1 MKRLPS
7 LDTDESYELDRWS
20 LLNLIYRSKM
30 NESRLAEC
38 FRALARRSRPE
49 LPPDFNSAVWSK
61 IKSQEKRSTAAGS
74 GRLKA
79 LLSVWAAPQ
88 WAVASLIV
96 ALAVGWGLG
105 RITTGSPGSPADSRQ
120 VASVTG
126 EVIDIA
132 CYFDDG
138 ATGPEHATCAR
149 ACIASGLPVGLKT
162 KNGKI
167 YVLIGKLIP
176 PSAEPGA
183 KHESLNAQLAPL
195 AAKIVTV
202 TGTVVNKQN
211 INVIENA
218 ELARGQARSE
228 EPKGDP
234 GELKAFLA
242 HLL

>member
-1 MKRLPS
+1 
-7 LDTDESYELDRWS
+7 
-20 LLNLIYRSKM
+20 
-30 NESRLAEC
+30 
-38 FRALARRSRPE
+38 
-49 LPPDFNSAVWSK
+49 
-61 IKSQEKRSTAAGS
+61 
-74 GRLKA
+74 
-79 LLSVWAAPQ
+79 
-88 WAVASLIV
+88 
-96 ALAVGWGLG
+96 
-105 RITTGSPGSPADSRQ
+105 
-120 VASVTG
+120 VTG

-176 PSAEPGA
+176 PGAEPGA
-183 KHESLNAQLAPL
+183 KHESLNTQLAPL

-202 TGTVVNKQN
+202 TGTVVSKQN

-228 EPKGDP
+228 EPKGNP
-234 GELKAFLA
+234 SELKAFFA

>member
-1 MKRLPS
+1 
-7 LDTDESYELDRWS
+7 
-20 LLNLIYRSKM
+20 M

-38 FRALARRSRPE
+38 LRALARRSRSE

-61 IKSQEKRSTAAGS
+61 IQNQERRSTAAGS

-79 LLSVWAAPQ
+79 LLSLWAAPQ

-105 RITTGSPGSPADSRQ
+105 RITTGSPSSPADSRQ

-167 YVLIGKLIP
+167 YVLIGKLVS

-195 AAKIVTV
+195 AAKIVTI
-202 TGTVVNKQN
+202 TGTVARKENM
-211 INVIENA
+211 NVVENA
-218 ELARGQARSE
+218 ELAGGQARSE
-228 EPKGDP
+228 EPKGSLA
-234 GELKAFLA
+234 ELKAFLT